1 MQQGTLLFMYILKK
15 FMTLLMSNVRQS
27 NQDYDTSFRLY
38 ARIWNS
44 RRKMCE
50 IRLLPKVIL
59 GEKTTLIL
67 TKCPILDIH
76 LDLSP
81 ARVSCSCKT
90 SSSSL
95 CGSMTSVD
103 RSSNI
108 SEFSSADLSRFVL
121 WHPLTASISI
131 PSTGKGVWRAT
142 YYV

>member
-1 MQQGTLLFMYILKK
+1 
-15 FMTLLMSNVRQS
+15 MTLLMSNVRQS

-131 PSTGKGVWRAT
+131 PSTGKGVW
-142 YYV
+142 